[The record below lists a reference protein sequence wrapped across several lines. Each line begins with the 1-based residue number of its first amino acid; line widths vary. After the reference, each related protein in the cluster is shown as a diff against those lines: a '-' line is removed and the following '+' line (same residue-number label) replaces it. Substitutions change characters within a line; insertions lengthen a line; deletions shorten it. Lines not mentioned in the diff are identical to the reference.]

1 VGVGTFSEDS
11 FRVGVLDERESCV
24 LGSSAVEFA
33 VQKLGFTPDA
43 AQAAVLESSAK
54 RGILNCTRQWGKS
67 TVAAIK
73 ALHAALSNRES
84 LVIVAS
90 PSERQSGEFLDKTAR
105 MVRRLGMKARGD
117 GKNDLS
123 LLLENGAR
131 IVGLPGVEGTV
142 RGFSG
147 VRLLVVDEAARVP
160 DEVYKALRP
169 MLAASGGDLWL
180 LSTPWGKQG
189 FFYETWA
196 KGSDEWE
203 RISVPATECARISK
217 GFLEEERAEMGNAW
231 FKQEYMCE
239 FADNSREM
247 FASEKVREALGDV
260 EPLGL

>member
-1 VGVGTFSEDS
+1 
-11 FRVGVLDERESCV
+11 
-24 LGSSAVEFA
+24 
-33 VQKLGFTPDA
+33 
-43 AQAAVLESSAK
+43 
-54 RGILNCTRQWGKS
+54 
-67 TVAAIK
+67 
-73 ALHAALSNRES
+73 
-84 LVIVAS
+84 
-90 PSERQSGEFLDKTAR
+90 
-105 MVRRLGMKARGD
+105 M
-117 GKNDLS
+117 
-123 LLLENGAR
+123 
-131 IVGLPGVEGTV
+131 